1 MAYTVPPGYAGTYG
15 CYSMQPLY
23 SIADPYT
30 SRYHKNVALKI
41 GTSEGEIRAL
51 RHFRTIKMSYVG
63 PLLIRRMPDE
73 FQVEGQNG
81 AFHSRAS
88 PLAISVKAFRSLF
101 PERVLPVYPSS
112 SQISKREYTFMD
124 ERGNFRTSFEAV

>member
-41 GTSEGEIRAL
+41 GTSEGENQSFKTFQDNQDELCRPIAD
-51 RHFRTIKMSYVG
+51 SADA
-63 PLLIRRMPDE
+63 RRVP
-73 FQVEGQNG
+73 GG
-81 AFHSRAS
+81 R
-88 PLAISVKAFRSLF
+88 
-101 PERVLPVYPSS
+101 PERC
-112 SQISKREYTFMD
+112 ISLSCIASRHLRQGIQESVSRTGFTCLSIELTD
-124 ERGNFRTSFEAV
+124 IQERIYFYG